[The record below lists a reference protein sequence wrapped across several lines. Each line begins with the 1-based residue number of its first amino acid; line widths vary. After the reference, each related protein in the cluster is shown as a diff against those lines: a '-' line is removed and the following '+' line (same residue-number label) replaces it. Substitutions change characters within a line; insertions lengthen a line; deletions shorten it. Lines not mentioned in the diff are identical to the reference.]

1 MQIVEEGSSDVGIR
15 APHHRGAIESI
26 EEIDSDDNDSDISRA
41 VMAPTPN
48 FRHLLKGFD
57 GDRNADNDDHWSQPL
72 LDGPSLMDY
81 PVDNN
86 QDNWL
91 HLPSIDIRA
100 RPEMKKGKK

>member
-1 MQIVEEGSSDVGIR
+1 MHIVEEGSSDVGMR
-15 APHHRGAIESI
+15 APRRRSAIEST
-26 EEIDSDDNDSDISRA
+26 EEIDSDDTNSDISRA
-41 VMAPTPN
+41 AMAPTTD

-81 PVDNN
+81 PADNN

-100 RPEMKKGKK
+100 RP